1 MKHLTI
7 TAIMAVMCIMPAS
20 AQWTL
25 KQCVEHAIQHNISLK
40 QQRNVCRQREL
51 DLSTARNARL
61 PDLNAS
67 VSENLSFGRGLTSD
81 NTYTNNTTN
90 STSLALSTSIP
101 ILTGMRIPHQTKL
114 AHLNLEAATADL
126 EKASNDIS
134 LKVAQYFMQAV
145 YSRELA
151 GVAQRQVETDSI
163 QTERLKRMLEQG
175 KASVTNVS
183 QQQAALAQSRLT
195 LTQARNDMRV
205 ALLELAQL
213 LELQYTDSF
222 SIVPDNNTADA
233 TDIILSTDDIYRQAV
248 TSRPEIAAGLSRVKG
263 ADESV
268 SIAKAAL
275 YPQLALTGGLNT
287 NYYKTSGLAADNFGK
302 QMKNNFSPGIALSL
316 SIPIF
321 NRMQT
326 RNSIRS
332 AEYDRQNA
340 ELSLENTRKTLYKE
354 IQQVCLNTTAAQEKY
369 RSSTAALTSAHDAFG
384 LMKAKYENGKA
395 NITEFN
401 EAKTQLM
408 KAESEQLQ
416 ARYELQ
422 YQMRL
427 VGFYT
432 GKPIWQ

>member
-7 TAIMAVMCIMPAS
+7 TAIMAVMCIMPVS

-145 YSRELA
+145 YSRELT

-163 QTERLKRMLEQG
+163 QT
-175 KASVTNVS
+175 
-183 QQQAALAQSRLT
+183 
-195 LTQARNDMRV
+195 
-205 ALLELAQL
+205 
-213 LELQYTDSF
+213 
-222 SIVPDNNTADA
+222 
-233 TDIILSTDDIYRQAV
+233 
-248 TSRPEIAAGLSRVKG
+248 
-263 ADESV
+263 
-268 SIAKAAL
+268 
-275 YPQLALTGGLNT
+275 
-287 NYYKTSGLAADNFGK
+287 
-302 QMKNNFSPGIALSL
+302 
-316 SIPIF
+316 
-321 NRMQT
+321 
-326 RNSIRS
+326 
-332 AEYDRQNA
+332 
-340 ELSLENTRKTLYKE
+340 
-354 IQQVCLNTTAAQEKY
+354 
-369 RSSTAALTSAHDAFG
+369 
-384 LMKAKYENGKA
+384 
-395 NITEFN
+395 
-401 EAKTQLM
+401 
-408 KAESEQLQ
+408 
-416 ARYELQ
+416 
-422 YQMRL
+422 
-427 VGFYT
+427 
-432 GKPIWQ
+432 

>member
-61 PDLNAS
+61 PDLNAN

-145 YSRELA
+145 YSRELT

-175 KASVTNVS
+175 KASVANVS

-340 ELSLENTRKTLYKE
+340 ELSLENSRKTLYKE

-369 RSSTAALTSAHDAFG
+369 RSSTVALTSANDAFG

>member
-61 PDLNAS
+61 PDLNAN

-175 KASVTNVS
+175 KASVANVS

-205 ALLELAQL
+205 ALLDLAQL

-354 IQQVCLNTTAAQEKY
+354 IQQVCLNTTSAQEKY

>member
-61 PDLNAS
+61 PDLNAN

-145 YSRELA
+145 YSRELT

-175 KASVTNVS
+175 KASVANVS

-205 ALLELAQL
+205 ALLDLAQL

-354 IQQVCLNTTAAQEKY
+354 IQQVCLNTTSAQEKY
-369 RSSTAALTSAHDAFG
+369 RSSTAALTSARDAFG

>member
-61 PDLNAS
+61 PDLNAN

-145 YSRELA
+145 YSKELA

-175 KASVTNVS
+175 KASVANVS

-369 RSSTAALTSAHDAFG
+369 RSSTVALTSAHDAFG

>member
-61 PDLNAS
+61 PDLNAN

-175 KASVTNVS
+175 KASVANVS

-354 IQQVCLNTTAAQEKY
+354 IQQVCLNTTSAQEKY

>member
-7 TAIMAVMCIMPAS
+7 TTLMAVACIMPAS

-25 KQCVEHAIQHNISLK
+25 RQCVEHAIQHNISLK
-40 QQRNVCRQREL
+40 QQRNVCKQREL
-51 DLSTARNARL
+51 DVSTARNARL
-61 PDLNAS
+61 PDLNAN

-90 STSLALSTSIP
+90 STSLGLSTSIP
-101 ILTGMRIPHQTKL
+101 LFTGMRIPHQTKL
-114 AHLNLEAATADL
+114 ARLNLDAATADL
-126 EKASNDIS
+126 EKAANDIS
-134 LKVAQYFMQAV
+134 LQVAQYFMQAV
-145 YSRELA
+145 YSKELA
-151 GVAQRQVETDSI
+151 GVAQRQVEIDSI
-163 QTERLKRMLEQG
+163 QAERLKRMAEQG
-175 KASVTNVS
+175 KASVADVS

-195 LTQARNDMRV
+195 LTQARNETGV

-213 LELQYTDSF
+213 LELQYTADF
-222 SIVPDNNTADA
+222 DIVADNVSADA
-233 TDIILSTDDIYRQAV
+233 LGALVSAEDIYSQAV
-248 TSRPEIAAGLSRVKG
+248 AVKPEIQAGLSRMKG
-263 ADESV
+263 ADENI

-275 YPQLALTGGLNT
+275 YPQLALTGGVGT

-302 QMKNNFSPGIALSL
+302 QLKNNFSPSISLSL

-354 IQQVCLNTTAAQEKY
+354 IQQVCFNTAAAQEKY
-369 RSSTAALTSAHDAFG
+369 RSSTAAATSARDAFS
-384 LMKAKYENGKA
+384 LMQAKYENGKA

-416 ARYELQ
+416 AMYELQ

-427 VGFYT
+427 TGFYT

>member
-61 PDLNAS
+61 PDLNAN

-145 YSRELA
+145 YSRELT
-151 GVAQRQVETDSI
+151 GVAQRQVETDSV

-175 KASVTNVS
+175 KASVANVS

-354 IQQVCLNTTAAQEKY
+354 IQQVCLNTTSAQEKY